1 MSIWKF
7 LGLETRL
14 EKEARTQAVSAETE
28 TVRKIVAALDRLE
41 PERARYIAAFAYL
54 LSRVARADLEISPDE
69 TRAMERIVMEV
80 GGLPEEQAILT
91 VQMAKT
97 QNQLFGGT
105 ENFLVTREFN
115 KIATPEQKLAL
126 LHCLYAVSSADKS
139 ISSVEDHE
147 IRKIS
152 RELLVSHRDFIEVR
166 LAHRDHLAVLKDPVP
181 DTEP

>member
-7 LGLETRL
+7 LGLETEL
-14 EKEARTQAVSAETE
+14 EDEERAQVVASETE
-28 TVRKIVAALDRLE
+28 TVRRIVEALDRLE
-41 PERARYIAAFAYL
+41 PERARYVAAFAYL
-54 LSRVARADLEISPDE
+54 LSRVARADLEISFEE
-69 TRAMERIVMEV
+69 TRTMERIVMEV
-80 GGLPEEQAILT
+80 GGLPEDQAILT

-152 RELLVSHRDFIEVR
+152 RELLLSHQDFIAVR
-166 LAHRDHLAVLKDPVP
+166 MAHRAHLAVLKKSAPERKP
-181 DTEP
+181 